1 MYFFRDPE
9 TVFSKIK
16 IPEEHKKV
24 LLETIKN
31 KIASNPIKIRVDFA
45 LTCYSYDGIDVIRLA
60 LLTAKHEIN
69 DSEWKLDFRLIAPPN
84 YRIEV
89 QTHNKAEGELKLIEA
104 LKIIR
109 RVIKKNGGHFKQKSE
124 PIMVNQNNKG
134 EDMDVADLIASMK
147 NSRVDQDN
155 EDEEGSDVEE
165 DNDEGMGDV
174 DLNEEVADAHSDDE
188 EEEKKE

>member
-1 MYFFRDPE
+1 
-9 TVFSKIK
+9 
-16 IPEEHKKV
+16 
-24 LLETIKN
+24 
-31 KIASNPIKIRVDFA
+31 
-45 LTCYSYDGIDVIRLA
+45 
-60 LLTAKHEIN
+60 
-69 DSEWKLDFRLIAPPN
+69 
-84 YRIEV
+84 
-89 QTHNKAEGELKLIEA
+89 
-104 LKIIR
+104 
-109 RVIKKNGGHFKQKSE
+109 
-124 PIMVNQNNKG
+124 MVNQNNKG